1 MLPADTRGFPLS
13 AYCTSMRQPGEERK
27 HARNLFLENRTVDRR
42 RLVVEMR
49 EYGKNFEL
57 GECGTPGDRL
67 CIVTYAQNTWSVFSH
82 ARF

>member
-1 MLPADTRGFPLS
+1 
-13 AYCTSMRQPGEERK
+13 
-27 HARNLFLENRTVDRR
+27 
-42 RLVVEMR
+42 MR